1 MANLVSGTL
10 SEHDSKIDPVH
21 VKVRDQLEWINNALL
36 RSSGSERRALEKAR
50 DELLNLMLALTKVS
64 NSNQLT

>member
-10 SEHDSKIDPVH
+10 SKHDSKIDPVH